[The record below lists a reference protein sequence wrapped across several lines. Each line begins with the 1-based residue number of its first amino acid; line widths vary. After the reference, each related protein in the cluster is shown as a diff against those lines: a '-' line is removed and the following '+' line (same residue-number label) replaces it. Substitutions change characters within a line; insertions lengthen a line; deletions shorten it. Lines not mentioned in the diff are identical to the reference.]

1 MVEEMQIVHEGFD
14 VKYATDYTKAA
25 SDKTKFASTE

>member
-14 VKYATDYTKAA
+14 VKYAADYSAVA
-25 SDKTKFASTE
+25 SGKTKFAATE